1 MGGVAAPIVK
11 PIAKVVGLAPKAP
24 APAAAPAP
32 TPAAPTPEPAA
43 VGQARADREITGA
56 LAGARRKRGRA
67 STVLGAG
74 DDTAAAQTAVKTLLG
89 Q

>member
-1 MGGVAAPIVK
+1 MGGVAAPIIK

-24 APAAAPAP
+24 APASAPAA
-32 TPAAPTPEPAA
+32 PAAPTAEAA
-43 VGQARADREITGA
+43 SVGQARADREITGA
-56 LAGARRKRGRA
+56 LATRRSKRGRA
-67 STVLGAG
+67 STVLGAA